1 MREEAFF
8 AAANGMWLASFLRAH
23 KAFRQAVKKPEQTQ
37 AAILEKLLRQNA
49 GCAYGKRWEFSKLRG
64 ARDFQNAVPIVSYE
78 DLAPWLCRMTD
89 GEPDMLTSE
98 RVLMFEKTSG
108 SSDSAKYIPYTASLR
123 DEFRNAIGAWMCDLY
138 WHHPRLITGNA
149 YWSLTPLARRKEYT
163 RGGLPV
169 GFESDAEYF
178 GSGQRKLLNTLMAV
192 PNETARIFGLTEC
205 LYVTLRFLLQSPSL
219 AFVSVWSPT
228 FLTILLDQLRL
239 HGDRLCCDLRDGELR
254 PPNPISSSE
263 LELLKK
269 YLRAAPATAQ
279 LLRQILGRTGPI
291 AAHELWPNLRMI
303 SCWADASSR
312 LAVPAIQESFPES
325 LIQGKGLLAT
335 EGVVS
340 IPICSAQGSVAAV
353 TSHFLEFLE
362 NGSTTPKLLHEL
374 EGGSE
379 YSVLLTTGGG
389 LWRYRLGDRVRV
401 TGFLEQTPVLE
412 FLGREGNV
420 SDVCGEKLSAAF
432 VDSVLLELES
442 ERACTPGFAM
452 LAPSFEV
459 SPRYVLFFHGRIETG
474 RFAELLDAK
483 LRRNPHYDYC
493 RKLGQLSPPAIF
505 QITEGAGEAYMR
517 RCSALGQRAGNVK
530 ETPLHRLSGWENHFQ
545 GFLLENGGQPS

>member
-1 MREEAFF
+1 MREALPF
-8 AAANGMWLASFLRAH
+8 AAANGMWLASFLSAH
-23 KAFRQAVKKPEQTQ
+23 IAFRRAVKNPEQAQ
-37 AAILEKLLRQNA
+37 ATIIERLLRENR
-49 GCAYGKRWEFSKLRG
+49 GCAYGTRWQFSRLRG
-64 ARDFQNAVPIVSYE
+64 ARDFQEAVPIVSYE
-78 DLAPWLCRMTD
+78 ELAPWIRRMMD
-89 GEPDMLTSE
+89 GEPDVLTSE

-123 DEFRNAIGAWMCDLY
+123 QEFRTAIGAWKCDLY
-138 WHHPRLITGNA
+138 GHYPKLITGNA
-149 YWSLTPLARRKEYT
+149 YWSLTPLARKKEYT
-163 RGGLPV
+163 KGGLAV

-178 GSGQRKLLNTLMAV
+178 SGWQRKLLNKLMAV
-192 PNETARIFGLTEC
+192 PDETARVSDLTNC
-205 LYVTLRFLLQSPSL
+205 LYATLRFLLQSPSL
-219 AFVSVWSPT
+219 AFLSVWSPT

-239 HGDRLCCDLRDGELR
+239 HGDRLCCDLREGQLR
-254 PPNPISSSE
+254 PPNSISQPE
-263 LELLKK
+263 LEPLRK
-269 YLRAAPATAQ
+269 YLRADPARARR
-279 LLRQILGRTGPI
+279 LVGILAREGRLPTY
-291 AAHELWPNLRMI
+291 ELWPNLQMI
-303 SCWADASSR
+303 SCWADGSSR
-312 LAVPAIQESFPES
+312 LAVPAIQESFPATP
-325 LIQGKGLLAT
+325 IQRKGLLAT

-340 IPICSAQGSVAAV
+340 VPICSAQGSVAAV
-353 TSHFLEFLE
+353 TSHFYEFLDQS
-362 NGSTTPKLLHEL
+362 STTPRFLHEL
-374 EGGSE
+374 ELGRE

-401 TGFLEQTPVLE
+401 TGFLERTPVLE

-452 LAPSFEV
+452 LAPSFED
-459 SPRYVLFFHGRIETG
+459 SPRYVLFFHGRIETS

-493 RKLGQLSPPAIF
+493 RKLGQLSPAAIF

-530 ETPLHRLSGWENHFQ
+530 VTPLHRLSGWENHFK
-545 GFLLENGGQPS
+545 GFLVENGGRIS

>member
-1 MREEAFF
+1 MLEELSF
-8 AAANGMWLASFLRAH
+8 AAANGMWLASFLPAH
-23 KAFRQAVKKPEQTQ
+23 FAFRRAVKNPKNAQ
-37 AAILEKLLRQNA
+37 AAILERLLRQNA
-49 GCAYGKRWEFSKLRG
+49 GCAYGKRWQFSRLRG
-64 ARDFQNAVPIVSYE
+64 PRDFQNAVPIVTYD
-78 DLAPWLCRMTD
+78 DLAPWMQRMTD
-89 GEPDMLTSE
+89 GEPDVLTAE

-108 SSDSAKYIPYTASLR
+108 SSDAAKYIPYTASLR
-123 DEFRNAIGAWMCDLY
+123 DEFRTAIGAWMCDLY
-138 WHHPRLITGNA
+138 RHHPKLLTGNT
-149 YWSLTPLARRKEYT
+149 YWSLTPLARKKEYT
-163 RGGLPV
+163 KGGRPV
-169 GFESDAEYF
+169 GFENDAEYF
-178 GSGQRKLLNTLMAV
+178 GGWQRKLLNALMAV
-192 PNETARIFGLTEC
+192 PNETALISDLTGC

-228 FLTILLDQLRL
+228 FLNILLDQLRL
-239 HGDRLCCDLRDGELR
+239 HGGRLCCDLRDGDLR
-254 PPNPISSSE
+254 PPNLISTAE
-263 LELLKK
+263 LKPLKK
-269 YLRAAPATAQ
+269 YLRADPVRAA
-279 LLRQILGRTGPI
+279 LLRGILLRDGPI
-291 AAHELWPNLRMI
+291 ATQELWPNLRMI

-312 LAVPAIQESFPES
+312 LAVPAIQESFPGS
-325 LIQGKGLLAT
+325 PIQGKGLLAT

-353 TSHFLEFLE
+353 TSHFFEFLE
-362 NGSTTPKLLHEL
+362 KDSATPRLLHEL
-374 EGGSE
+374 ELGRE

-412 FLGREGNV
+412 FHGREGNV

-452 LAPSFEV
+452 LAPSFEA
-459 SPRYVLFFHGRIETG
+459 SPRYVLFFHGRIESG
-474 RFAELLDAK
+474 QFAELLDTK

-505 QITEGAGEAYMR
+505 QITESAGEAYMR

-530 ETPLHRLSGWENHFQ
+530 ETPLHRLSGWEDHFQ
-545 GFLLENGGQPS
+545 GFLLENGGQLS

>member
-1 MREEAFF
+1 MRDEFSF
-8 AAANGMWLASFLRAH
+8 AAANGLWLASFLPAH
-23 KAFRQAVKKPEQTQ
+23 LAFQRAVKNPQKAQS
-37 AAILEKLLRQNA
+37 AILEKLLREN
-49 GCAYGKRWEFSKLRG
+49 GECAYGKQWQFSSLRG
-64 ARDFQNAVPIVSYE
+64 ARDFQNAVPIVSYD
-78 DLAPWLCRMTD
+78 DLAPWMRRMTD
-89 GEPDMLTSE
+89 GEPDVLTSE

-123 DEFRNAIGAWMCDLY
+123 DQFRTAIGAWMCDLY
-138 WHHPRLITGNA
+138 LRHPRLFAGNA
-149 YWSLTPLARRKEYT
+149 YWSLTPLARKKEYT
-163 RGGLPV
+163 KGGLPV
-169 GFESDAEYF
+169 GFENDAEYF
-178 GSGQRKLLNTLMAV
+178 SGWQRKLLNTLMAV
-192 PNETARIFGLTEC
+192 PNETARISELTGC
-205 LYVTLRFLLQSPSL
+205 LYVTVRFLLQSPSL
-219 AFVSVWSPT
+219 AFVSVWSPA
-228 FLTILLDQLRL
+228 FLSILLDQLRL
-239 HGDRLCCDLRDGELR
+239 HGGRLCCDLRDGDVR
-254 PPNPISSSE
+254 PPNLISIAE
-263 LELLKK
+263 LKPLKK
-269 YLRAAPATAQ
+269 YLRADPARAA
-279 LLRQILGRTGPI
+279 LLRGILLREGPI
-291 AAHELWPNLRMI
+291 STQELWPNLHMI

-312 LAVPAIQESFPES
+312 LAVPAIQESFPDS
-325 LIQGKGLLAT
+325 SIQGKGLLAT

-362 NGSTTPKLLHEL
+362 NGSASPRLLHEL
-374 EGGSE
+374 EVGRE

-401 TGFLEQTPVLE
+401 TGFFEQTPVIE

-432 VDSVLLELES
+432 VDRVLLELES

-452 LAPSFEV
+452 LAPSFEE
-459 SPRYVLFFHGRIETG
+459 SARYVLFFHGRIETG

-517 RCSALGQRAGNVK
+517 RCSALGQRAGSVK
-530 ETPLHRLSGWENHFQ
+530 ETSLHRLSGWEHHFQ
-545 GFLLENGGQPS
+545 GFLVENGGPLS

>member
-1 MREEAFF
+1 MREALSF
-8 AAANGMWLASFLRAH
+8 ATANGMWLASFLPAHLAFQRAI
-23 KAFRQAVKKPEQTQ
+23 RNPERTQ
-37 AAILEKLLRQNA
+37 AAMLEKLLRQDA
-49 GCAYGKRWEFSKLRG
+49 GCAYGKRWQFSRLRG
-64 ARDFQNAVPIVSYE
+64 PRDFQNAVPLVSYE
-78 DLAPWLCRMTD
+78 DLAPWLRRMTD
-89 GEPDMLTSE
+89 GEPDVLTSKP
-98 RVLMFEKTSG
+98 VLMFEKTSG
-108 SSDSAKYIPYTASLR
+108 SSDFAKYIPYTASLR
-123 DEFRNAIGAWMCDLY
+123 NEFRNAIGAWMCDLY
-138 WHHPRLITGNA
+138 WHHPKLITGNA
-149 YWSLTPLARRKEYT
+149 YWSLTPLARGKEYT

-178 GSGQRKLLNTLMAV
+178 GNGQRKLLNTLMAV
-192 PNETARIFGLTEC
+192 PNETARISELTEC

-228 FLTILLDQLRL
+228 FLTILLDLLRL
-239 HGDRLCCDLRDGELR
+239 DGDRLCCDLRDGDLR

-263 LELLKK
+263 LEPLKK
-269 YLRAAPATAQ
+269 RLRADPARAE
-279 LLRQILGRTGPI
+279 LLRKILRRTGPN

-312 LAVPAIQESFPES
+312 LAVPAIRESFPEKP
-325 LIQGKGLLAT
+325 IQGKGLLAT

-362 NGSTTPKLLHEL
+362 NGSTTPRLLHEL
-374 EGGSE
+374 EVGSE
-379 YSVLLTTGGG
+379 YSVLLTTSGG

-401 TGFLEQTPVLE
+401 TGFLKQTPVLE
-412 FLGREGNV
+412 FVGREGNV
-420 SDVCGEKLSAAF
+420 SDVCGEKLSAVF

-452 LAPSFEV
+452 LAPSFGV
-459 SPRYVLFFHGRIETG
+459 TPRYVLFFHGRIETG

-493 RKLGQLSPPAIF
+493 RKLGQLSPAAIF

-517 RCSALGQRAGNVK
+517 RCSALGQRAGSVK

-545 GFLLENGGQPS
+545 GFLMENGGQLS

>member
-1 MREEAFF
+1 
-8 AAANGMWLASFLRAH
+8 
-23 KAFRQAVKKPEQTQ
+23 
-37 AAILEKLLRQNA
+37 
-49 GCAYGKRWEFSKLRG
+49 
-64 ARDFQNAVPIVSYE
+64 
-78 DLAPWLCRMTD
+78 
-89 GEPDMLTSE
+89 
-98 RVLMFEKTSG
+98 
-108 SSDSAKYIPYTASLR
+108 
-123 DEFRNAIGAWMCDLY
+123 MCDLY
-138 WHHPRLITGNA
+138 WHHPKLITGNA
-149 YWSLTPLARRKEYT
+149 YWSLTPLARGKEYT

-178 GSGQRKLLNTLMAV
+178 GNGQRKLLNTLMAV
-192 PNETARIFGLTEC
+192 PNETARISELTEC

-239 HGDRLCCDLRDGELR
+239 HGDRLCCDLRDGDLR

-263 LELLKK
+263 LEPLKK
-269 YLRAAPATAQ
+269 RLRADPARAE
-279 LLRQILGRTGPI
+279 LLRKILRRTGPN

-312 LAVPAIQESFPES
+312 LAVPAIQESFPEKP
-325 LIQGKGLLAT
+325 IQGKGLLAT

-362 NGSTTPKLLHEL
+362 NGSTTPRLLHEL
-374 EGGSE
+374 EVGSE
-379 YSVLLTTGGG
+379 YSVLLTTSGG

-401 TGFLEQTPVLE
+401 TGFLKQTPVLE
-412 FLGREGNV
+412 FVGREGNV
-420 SDVCGEKLSAAF
+420 SDVCGEKLSAVF

-452 LAPSFEV
+452 LAPSFGV
-459 SPRYVLFFHGRIETG
+459 PPRYVLFFHGRIETG

-493 RKLGQLSPPAIF
+493 RKLGQLSPAAIF

-517 RCSALGQRAGNVK
+517 RCSALGQRAGSVK

-545 GFLLENGGQPS
+545 GFLMENGGQLS

>member
-1 MREEAFF
+1 MREELSFS
-8 AAANGMWLASFLRAH
+8 AANGMWLASFLPAH
-23 KAFRQAVKKPEQTQ
+23 LAFRRAVKNPEQAQ

-49 GCAYGKRWEFSKLRG
+49 DCAYGKRWQFSRLRG
-64 ARDFQNAVPIVSYE
+64 ARDFQNALPIVSYE
-78 DLAPWLCRMTD
+78 DLAPWMKRMTD
-89 GEPDMLTSE
+89 GEQGVLTSE

-123 DEFRNAIGAWMCDLY
+123 EEFRTAIGAWMCDLY
-138 WHHPRLITGNA
+138 RHHPKLLTGNS
-149 YWSLTPLARRKEYT
+149 YWSLTPLARKKECT
-163 RGGLPV
+163 KGGCPV

-178 GSGQRKLLNTLMAV
+178 NGWQRKLLNALMAV
-192 PNETARIFGLTEC
+192 PNETALISDLPGC

-228 FLTILLDQLRL
+228 FLKILLDQLRL
-239 HGDRLCCDLRDGELR
+239 HAGRLCCDLRDGELR
-254 PPNPISSSE
+254 PPNLISLAE
-263 LELLKK
+263 LKPLKK
-269 YLRAAPATAQ
+269 YLRADSVRAE
-279 LLRQILGRTGPI
+279 LLRGILLRDGPI
-291 AAHELWPNLRMI
+291 ATQELWPNLRMI
-303 SCWADASSR
+303 SCWAGASSR
-312 LAVPAIQESFPES
+312 LAVPAIQESFPGS
-325 LIQGKGLLAT
+325 PIQGKGLLAT

-353 TSHFLEFLE
+353 TSHFFEFLE
-362 NGSTTPKLLHEL
+362 KDSATPRLLHEL
-374 EGGSE
+374 ELGRE

-389 LWRYRLGDRVRV
+389 LWRYRLGDRVLV
-401 TGFLEQTPVLE
+401 TGFLEQTPALE

-420 SDVCGEKLSAAF
+420 SDVCGEKLSADF

-452 LAPSFEV
+452 LAPSFETT
-459 SPRYVLFFHGRIETG
+459 PRYVLFFHGRIESG
-474 RFAELLDAK
+474 QFAQLLDAK

-517 RCSALGQRAGNVK
+517 RCSSLGQRAGNVK
-530 ETPLHRLSGWENHFQ
+530 ETPLHRLSGWEDHFQ
-545 GFLLENGGQPS
+545 GFLLENGGQIS

>member
-1 MREEAFF
+1 MREELTF
-8 AAANGMWLASFLRAH
+8 AAANGMWLASFLAAH
-23 KAFRQAVKKPEQTQ
+23 IKFRRAVKNPQKAQS
-37 AAILEKLLRQNA
+37 AILEKLLRQNS
-49 GCAYGKRWEFSKLRG
+49 GCAYGKRYQFSRLRG
-64 ARDFQNAVPIVSYE
+64 PRDFQNAVPIVTYE
-78 DLAPWLCRMTD
+78 DLWPWMRRMTD
-89 GEPDMLTSE
+89 GEPDVLTSE

-123 DEFRNAIGAWMCDLY
+123 EGFRSAIGAWMCDLY
-138 WHHPRLITGNA
+138 RHHPKLIAGNA
-149 YWSLTPLARRKEYT
+149 YWSLTPLARKKEFT
-163 RGGLPV
+163 KGGFPI
-169 GFESDAEYF
+169 GFENDAEYF
-178 GSGQRKLLNTLMAV
+178 AGWQRKLLNTLMAV
-192 PNETARIFGLTEC
+192 PNETARISELTGC
-205 LYVTLRFLLQSPSL
+205 LYVTLRFLLQSPLL
-219 AFVSVWSPT
+219 AFISVWSPT
-228 FLTILLDQLRL
+228 FLSILLDQLRL
-239 HGDRLCCDLRDGELR
+239 HGGRLCCDLRDGDLR
-254 PPNPISSSE
+254 PPSLISIAE
-263 LELLKK
+263 LKPLKK
-269 YLRAAPATAQ
+269 YLRADPARAA
-279 LLRQILGRTGPI
+279 LLREILLRDGPI
-291 AAHELWPNLRMI
+291 ATQELWPNLRMI

-325 LIQGKGLLAT
+325 PIQGKGLLAT

-362 NGSTTPKLLHEL
+362 NGSATPRLLHEL
-374 EGGSE
+374 EAGCE

-401 TGFLEQTPVLE
+401 TGFLEQTPILE

-452 LAPSFEV
+452 LAPSFEE
-459 SPRYVLFFHGRIETG
+459 SPRYVLFFHGHIETG

-505 QITEGAGEAYMR
+505 QITEGAGEAYLR
-517 RCSALGQRAGNVK
+517 RCNALGQRAGSVK

-545 GFLLENGGQPS
+545 GFLLENGGQLS

>member
-1 MREEAFF
+1 MREELSF
-8 AAANGMWLASFLRAH
+8 AAANGMWLASFLPAH
-23 KAFRQAVKKPEQTQ
+23 LAFRRAVGNPQQTQ
-37 AAILEKLLRQNA
+37 AAMLLKLLRQNA
-49 GCAYGKRWEFSKLRG
+49 GCAYGKRWQFSRLREPREFQ
-64 ARDFQNAVPIVSYE
+64 DAVPIVSYE
-78 DLAPWLCRMTD
+78 DLAPWLRRMTD
-89 GEPDMLTSE
+89 GEPDVLTSE

-123 DEFRNAIGAWMCDLY
+123 REFRTAIGAWMCDLY
-138 WHHPRLITGNA
+138 LHYPKLTTGNA
-149 YWSLTPLARRKEYT
+149 YWSLTPLARGKEHT

-178 GSGQRKLLNTLMAV
+178 GGWQRKLLNTLMAV
-192 PNETARIFGLTEC
+192 PNETARISELTNC

-239 HGDRLCCDLRDGELR
+239 HGDRLFCDLRDGELC
-254 PPNPISSSE
+254 PPNAISSSE
-263 LELLKK
+263 LEPLKK
-269 YLRAAPATAQ
+269 YLRAAPARAE
-279 LLRQILGRTGPI
+279 LLGKILRRNGPI
-291 AAHELWPNLRMI
+291 ATHELWPNLRMI

-325 LIQGKGLLAT
+325 RLHGKGLLST

-340 IPICSAQGSVAAV
+340 IPICSAQGSVAAL

-362 NGSTTPKLLHEL
+362 NGSTTPRLLHEL
-374 EGGSE
+374 EVGSE

-389 LWRYRLGDRVRV
+389 LWRYRLGDRIRV
-401 TGFLEQTPVLE
+401 TDFLEQTPVLE

-432 VDSVLLELES
+432 VDGVLQELELEH
-442 ERACTPGFAM
+442 ACTPDFAM
-452 LAPSFEV
+452 LAPSFDD
-459 SPRYVLFFHGRIETG
+459 SPRYVLFFHGRIET
-474 RFAELLDAK
+474 RQFAELLDAK

-493 RKLGQLSPPAIF
+493 RKLGQLSPAAIF
-505 QITEGAGEAYMR
+505 QITEGAGEAYTR
-517 RCSALGQRAGNVK
+517 RCSALGQRAGSVK

-545 GFLLENGGQPS
+545 GFLVENGGRLS

>member
-1 MREEAFF
+1 MREELSL
-8 AAANGMWLASFLRAH
+8 AAANGMWLASFLPAH
-23 KAFRQAVKKPEQTQ
+23 LAFRRAVKNPEQTQ

-49 GCAYGKRWEFSKLRG
+49 DCAYGKRWQFSRLRG
-64 ARDFQNAVPIVSYE
+64 ARDFQNALPIASYE
-78 DLAPWLCRMTD
+78 DLAPWVNRMID
-89 GEPDMLTSE
+89 GEQGVLTSE

-108 SSDSAKYIPYTASLR
+108 SSDSAKYIPYTNALR
-123 DEFRNAIGAWMCDLY
+123 EEFSTAIGAWMCDLY
-138 WHHPRLITGNA
+138 RHHPKLLTGNA
-149 YWSLTPLARRKEYT
+149 YWSLTPLARKMEYT

-178 GSGQRKLLNTLMAV
+178 GGWQQKMLNKLMAV
-192 PNETARIFGLTEC
+192 PNETARISELCDC

-228 FLTILLDQLRL
+228 FLIILLGQLRL
-239 HGDRLCCDLRDGELR
+239 HGDRLYTDLRDGELR
-254 PPNPISSSE
+254 PPTPVPQAE
-263 LELLKK
+263 LQPLKK
-269 YLRAAPATAQ
+269 YLRADPARAER
-279 LLRQILGRTGPI
+279 LREILRLAGPLGI
-291 AAHELWPNLRMI
+291 HELWPNLQMI
-303 SCWADASSR
+303 SCWADSSSR

-325 LIQGKGLLAT
+325 PIQGKGLLAT

-353 TSHFLEFLE
+353 TSHLFEFLE
-362 NGSTTPKLLHEL
+362 SESATPRLLHEL
-374 EGGSE
+374 ELGEE

-401 TGFLEQTPVLE
+401 IGFLEQTPVLE

-432 VDSVLLELES
+432 VDSILLELES
-442 ERACTPGFAM
+442 ERVCSPSFAM
-452 LAPSFEV
+452 LAPSFETT
-459 SPRYVLFFHGRIETG
+459 PRYVLFFHGRIET
-474 RFAELLDAK
+474 RQFAEFLDAK

-493 RKLGQLSPPAIF
+493 RKLGQLSPAAIF
-505 QITEGAGEAYMR
+505 QIAGGASETYLR

-530 ETPLHRLSGWENHFQ
+530 ETPLHRLSGWENYFQ
-545 GFLLENGGQPS
+545 GALVENGAQPS

>member
-1 MREEAFF
+1 MREELSF
-8 AAANGMWLASFLRAH
+8 AAANGMWLASFLPAH
-23 KAFRQAVKKPEQTQ
+23 LKFRRAVKNPEKAQ
-37 AAILEKLLRQNA
+37 AGLLENLLRQNA
-49 GCAYGKRWEFSKLRG
+49 GCAYGKRWQFSQLR
-64 ARDFQNAVPIVSYE
+64 APRDFQNGVPIVCYE
-78 DLAPWLCRMTD
+78 DLVPWMQRMID
-89 GEPDMLTSE
+89 GETDVLTSE

-108 SSDSAKYIPYTASLR
+108 SCNSAKYIPYTASLR
-123 DEFRNAIGAWMCDLY
+123 EEFRTAIGAWMCDLY
-138 WHHPRLITGNA
+138 RHHPKLITGNS
-149 YWSLTPLARRKEYT
+149 YWSLTPLARTKEYT
-163 RGGLPV
+163 EGGLPV
-169 GFESDAEYF
+169 GFENDAEYF
-178 GSGQRKLLNTLMAV
+178 GSWQRKLLNTLMAV
-192 PNETARIFGLTEC
+192 PNETARISDLTAC
-205 LYVTLRFLLQSPSL
+205 LYATLRFLLQSPSL

-228 FLTILLDQLRL
+228 FLNILLDQLRL
-239 HGDRLCCDLRDGELR
+239 HGDRLCCDLRDGDLR
-254 PPNPISSSE
+254 PPNPISPSE
-263 LELLKK
+263 LEPLKK
-269 YLRAAPATAQ
+269 YLRADPVRAA
-279 LLRQILGRTGPI
+279 LLRGILLRDGPI
-291 AAHELWPNLRMI
+291 ATQELWPNLRLI
-303 SCWADASSR
+303 SCWADAASR
-312 LAVPAIQESFPES
+312 LAIPAVQESFPAS
-325 LIQGKGLLAT
+325 SIQGKGLLAT

-362 NGSTTPKLLHEL
+362 NDSTTPRLLHEL
-374 EGGSE
+374 EVGSE

-389 LWRYRLGDRVRV
+389 LWRYRLGDRVRA
-401 TGFLEQTPVLE
+401 TGFFEQTPVLE
-412 FLGREGNV
+412 FIGREGNV

-452 LAPSFEV
+452 LAPSFEET
-459 SPRYVLFFHGRIETG
+459 PRYVLFFHGRIETG

-493 RKLGQLSPPAIF
+493 RKLGQLSPAAIF

>member
-1 MREEAFF
+1 MLEELSF
-8 AAANGMWLASFLRAH
+8 AAANGMWLASFFPAH
-23 KAFRQAVKKPEQTQ
+23 FAFRRAVKNPKNAQ
-37 AAILEKLLRQNA
+37 AAILERLLRQNA
-49 GCAYGKRWEFSKLRG
+49 GCAYGKRWQFSRLRG
-64 ARDFQNAVPIVSYE
+64 PRDFQNAVPIVTYD
-78 DLAPWLCRMTD
+78 DLAPWMQRMTD
-89 GEPDMLTSE
+89 GEPDVLTAE

-108 SSDSAKYIPYTASLR
+108 SSDAAKYIPYTASLR
-123 DEFRNAIGAWMCDLY
+123 DEFRTAIGAWMCDLY
-138 WHHPRLITGNA
+138 RHHPKLLTGNT
-149 YWSLTPLARRKEYT
+149 YWSLTPLARKKEYT
-163 RGGLPV
+163 KGGRPV
-169 GFESDAEYF
+169 GFENDAEYF
-178 GSGQRKLLNTLMAV
+178 SGWQRKLLNALMAV
-192 PNETARIFGLTEC
+192 PNETALISDLTGC

-228 FLTILLDQLRL
+228 FLNILLDQLRL
-239 HGDRLCCDLRDGELR
+239 HGGRLCCDLRDGDLR
-254 PPNPISSSE
+254 PPNLISTAE
-263 LELLKK
+263 LKPLKK
-269 YLRAAPATAQ
+269 YLRADPVRAA
-279 LLRQILGRTGPI
+279 LLRGILLRDGPI
-291 AAHELWPNLRMI
+291 ATQELWPNLRMI

-312 LAVPAIQESFPES
+312 LAVPAIQESFPGS
-325 LIQGKGLLAT
+325 PIQGKGLLAT

-353 TSHFLEFLE
+353 TSHFFEFLE
-362 NGSTTPKLLHEL
+362 KDSATPRLLHEL
-374 EGGSE
+374 ELGRE

-401 TGFLEQTPVLE
+401 TGFLEQTPALE

-452 LAPSFEV
+452 LAPSFEA
-459 SPRYVLFFHGRIETG
+459 SPRYVLFFHGRIESG
-474 RFAELLDAK
+474 QFAELLDAK

-517 RCSALGQRAGNVK
+517 RCSSLGQRAGNVK
-530 ETPLHRLSGWENHFQ
+530 ETPLHRLSGWEDHFQ
-545 GFLLENGGQPS
+545 GFLLENGGQIS

>member
-1 MREEAFF
+1 MREALSF
-8 AAANGMWLASFLRAH
+8 AGANGMWLASLLPAYL
-23 KAFRQAVKKPEQTQ
+23 AFQRGVRNPEQTQ
-37 AAILEKLLRQNA
+37 AAMLEKLFRQNA
-49 GCAYGKRWEFSKLRG
+49 GSAYGKRWQFSRLRG
-64 ARDFQNAVPIVSYE
+64 PRDFQNAVPIVSYE
-78 DLAPWLCRMTD
+78 DLAPWLRRMTD
-89 GEPDMLTSE
+89 GEPDVLTSE

-108 SSDSAKYIPYTASLR
+108 SSDSAKYIPYTVSLR
-123 DEFRNAIGAWMCDLY
+123 DEFRTAIGAWMCDLY
-138 WHHPRLITGNA
+138 RHHPKLITGNS
-149 YWSLTPLARRKEYT
+149 YWSLTPLARKKEYT

-178 GSGQRKLLNTLMAV
+178 GGWQRKLLNMLMAV
-192 PNETARIFGLTEC
+192 PNETARISELTDC
-205 LYVTLRFLLQSPSL
+205 LYVTLRFLLQSSSL

-239 HGDRLCCDLRDGELR
+239 HGDRLRCDLRDGDLC
-254 PPNPISSSE
+254 PPNPISLAE
-263 LELLKK
+263 LQPLKK
-269 YLRAAPATAQ
+269 YLRAAPARAE
-279 LLRQILGRTGPI
+279 LLRKILRSNGPI
-291 AAHELWPNLRMI
+291 SVHELWPNLRMI

-312 LAVPAIQESFPES
+312 LAIPAVQESFPGS
-325 LIQGKGLLAT
+325 PIQGKGLLAT

-340 IPICSAQGSVAAV
+340 IPICSARGSIAAV

-362 NGSTTPKLLHEL
+362 NGSTTPRLLHEL
-374 EGGSE
+374 EVGNE

-401 TGFLEQTPVLE
+401 TGFFEQTPLLE

-452 LAPSFEV
+452 LAPSFEET
-459 SPRYVLFFHGRIETG
+459 PRYVLFFHGRIETA
-474 RFAELLDAK
+474 RFAELLDSK

-493 RKLGQLSPPAIF
+493 RKLGQLSPAAIF

-517 RCSALGQRAGNVK
+517 RCSALGQRAGSVK

-545 GFLLENGGQPS
+545 GSLVENGGRLS

>member
-1 MREEAFF
+1 MREAASFT
-8 AAANGMWLASFLRAH
+8 AANGMWLASFLPAH
-23 KAFRQAVKKPEQTQ
+23 FAFRRAVKNPKKTQ

-49 GCAYGKRWEFSKLRG
+49 GCAYGKRWEFSNLRG

-78 DLAPWLCRMTD
+78 DLAPWLRRMTD
-89 GEPDMLTSE
+89 GEPDVLTSE

-138 WHHPRLITGNA
+138 WHHPKLITGNA

-192 PNETARIFGLTEC
+192 PNETARIFELTEC

-239 HGDRLCCDLRDGELR
+239 HGDRLCCDLRDSDLR

-269 YLRAAPATAQ
+269 YLRAAPARAV
-279 LLRQILGRTGPI
+279 LLRKILRRTGPI

-312 LAVPAIQESFPES
+312 LAVPAIQESFSES

-362 NGSTTPKLLHEL
+362 NGSTTPRLLHEL
-374 EGGSE
+374 EVGSE

-452 LAPSFEV
+452 LAPSFEET
-459 SPRYVLFFHGRIETG
+459 PRYVLFFHGRIETG

-493 RKLGQLSPPAIF
+493 RKLGQLSPAAIF

-517 RCSALGQRAGNVK
+517 RCSALGQRAGSVK

-545 GFLLENGGQPS
+545 GFLVENGGRLS

>member
-1 MREEAFF
+1 MREELSF
-8 AAANGMWLASFLRAH
+8 AAANGMWLASFLSAH
-23 KAFRQAVKKPEQTQ
+23 LAFRRAVKNPEQTQ
-37 AAILEKLLRQNA
+37 AAILEKLLRQNDD
-49 GCAYGKRWEFSKLRG
+49 CAYGRRWQFSRLRG
-64 ARDFQNAVPIVSYE
+64 ARDFQNALPIVSYE
-78 DLAPWLCRMTD
+78 DLAPWINSMID
-89 GEPDMLTSE
+89 GEQGVLTSE

-108 SSDSAKYIPYTASLR
+108 SSDSAKYIPYTNALR
-123 DEFRNAIGAWMCDLY
+123 EEFRTAIGAWMCDLY
-138 WHHPRLITGNA
+138 LHHPKLLTGNA
-149 YWSLTPLARRKEYT
+149 YWSLTPLARKLEYT

-169 GFESDAEYF
+169 GFESDTEYF
-178 GSGQRKLLNTLMAV
+178 GGWQQKMLNKLMAV
-192 PNETARIFGLTEC
+192 ANETARVSELSDC

-239 HGDRLCCDLRDGELR
+239 RGDRLCTDLRDGELR
-254 PPNPISSSE
+254 PPTPIPQAE
-263 LELLKK
+263 LQPLKK
-269 YLRAAPATAQ
+269 YLRADPARAER
-279 LLRQILGRTGPI
+279 LREILRLVGPI
-291 AAHELWPNLRMI
+291 ATHELWPNLQMI
-303 SCWADASSR
+303 SCWADSSSR

-353 TSHFLEFLE
+353 TSHFFEFLE
-362 NGSTTPKLLHEL
+362 SESATPRLLHEL
-374 EGGSE
+374 ELGEE

-420 SDVCGEKLSAAF
+420 SDLCGEKLSAAF
-432 VDSVLLELES
+432 VDSILLELES
-442 ERACTPGFAM
+442 ERACSPSFAM
-452 LAPSFEV
+452 LAPSFEAA
-459 SPRYVLFFHGRIETG
+459 PRYVLFFRGRIETPQL
-474 RFAELLDAK
+474 AELLDAK

-493 RKLGQLSPPAIF
+493 RKLGQLSPAAIF
-505 QITEGAGEAYMR
+505 HITGGAGEAYLR

-530 ETPLHRLSGWENHFQ
+530 ETPLHRLSGWENYFQ
-545 GFLLENGGQPS
+545 GALVEYGARPS

>member
-1 MREEAFF
+1 MLEELSF
-8 AAANGMWLASFLRAH
+8 AAANGMWLASFLPAH
-23 KAFRQAVKKPEQTQ
+23 LAFRRAVKNPKKAQ
-37 AAILEKLLRQNA
+37 AAILERLLRQNA
-49 GCAYGKRWEFSKLRG
+49 GCAYGKRWQFSRLRG
-64 ARDFQNAVPIVSYE
+64 RRDFQNAVPIATYD
-78 DLAPWLCRMTD
+78 DLAPWMRRMTD
-89 GEPDMLTSE
+89 GEPDVLTSE

-108 SSDSAKYIPYTASLR
+108 SSDSAKYIPYTASLNE
-123 DEFRNAIGAWMCDLY
+123 EFRTAIGAWMCDLY
-138 WHHPRLITGNA
+138 RHHPKLLTGNS
-149 YWSLTPLARRKEYT
+149 YWSLTPLARKKEYT
-163 RGGLPV
+163 KGGRPV
-169 GFESDAEYF
+169 GFENDAEYF
-178 GSGQRKLLNTLMAV
+178 SGWQRKLLNALMAV
-192 PNETARIFGLTEC
+192 PNQTALISDLTGC

-228 FLTILLDQLRL
+228 FLNILLDQLRL
-239 HGDRLCCDLRDGELR
+239 HGGRLCCDLRDGELR
-254 PPNPISSSE
+254 PPSLISIAE
-263 LELLKK
+263 LKPLKK
-269 YLRAAPATAQ
+269 YLRADPVRAA
-279 LLRQILGRTGPI
+279 LLRGILLRDGPI
-291 AAHELWPNLRMI
+291 ATQELWPNLRVI

-312 LAVPAIQESFPES
+312 LAVPAIQESFPGS
-325 LIQGKGLLAT
+325 PIQGKGLLAT

-353 TSHFLEFLE
+353 TSHFFEFLE
-362 NGSTTPKLLHEL
+362 KDSATPRLLHEL
-374 EGGSE
+374 ELGRE

-389 LWRYRLGDRVRV
+389 LWRYRLGDRIRV
-401 TGFLEQTPVLE
+401 TGFLEQTPILE
-412 FLGREGNV
+412 FLGREGIV

-452 LAPSFEV
+452 LAPSFEQ

-505 QITEGAGEAYMR
+505 QITEGAGEAYTR

-530 ETPLHRLSGWENHFQ
+530 ETPLHRLSGWEDHFQ
-545 GFLLENGGQPS
+545 GFLLENGGQLS

>member
-1 MREEAFF
+1 MREAASF

-23 KAFRQAVKKPEQTQ
+23 KAFRRAVKNPEQTQ

-49 GCAYGKRWEFSKLRG
+49 GCAYGKRWEFSHLRG
-64 ARDFQNAVPIVSYE
+64 ARDFQNAVPVVSYE
-78 DLAPWLCRMTD
+78 DLALWLRRMTD
-89 GEPDMLTSE
+89 GEPDVLTSE

-138 WHHPRLITGNA
+138 WHHPKLITGNA

-178 GSGQRKLLNTLMAV
+178 DSGQRKLLNTLMAV
-192 PNETARIFGLTEC
+192 PNETARIFELTAC

-219 AFVSVWSPT
+219 AFVSVWSPA
-228 FLTILLDQLRL
+228 FLTILLDQLRV
-239 HGDRLCCDLRDGELR
+239 HGDRLCCDLRDGDLR

-269 YLRAAPATAQ
+269 YLRAAPTRAE
-279 LLRQILGRTGPI
+279 LLRKILQRTGPI

-312 LAVPAIQESFPES
+312 FAVPAIQESLPES
-325 LIQGKGLLAT
+325 PIQGKGLLAT

-362 NGSTTPKLLHEL
+362 NGSTTPRLLHEL
-374 EGGSE
+374 EVGSE
-379 YSVLLTTGGG
+379 YSVLLTTSGG

-401 TGFLEQTPVLE
+401 TGFLKQTPVLE

-442 ERACTPGFAM
+442 ERACTRGFAM
-452 LAPSFEV
+452 LAPSFEGT
-459 SPRYVLFFHGRIETG
+459 PRYVLFFHGRIETS

-517 RCSALGQRAGNVK
+517 RCSTLGQRAGGVK

-545 GFLLENGGQPS
+545 GFLVENGGRLS

>member
-1 MREEAFF
+1 MREALSF
-8 AAANGMWLASFLRAH
+8 ATANGMWLASFLPAHLAFQRAI
-23 KAFRQAVKKPEQTQ
+23 RNPERTQ
-37 AAILEKLLRQNA
+37 AAMLEKLLRQDA
-49 GCAYGKRWEFSKLRG
+49 GCAYGKRWQFSRLRG
-64 ARDFQNAVPIVSYE
+64 PRDFQNAVPLVSYE
-78 DLAPWLCRMTD
+78 DLAPWLRRMTD
-89 GEPDMLTSE
+89 GEPDVLTSKP
-98 RVLMFEKTSG
+98 VLMFEKTSG
-108 SSDSAKYIPYTASLR
+108 SSDFAKYIPYTASLR
-123 DEFRNAIGAWMCDLY
+123 NEFRNAIGAWMCDLY
-138 WHHPRLITGNA
+138 WHHPKLITGNA
-149 YWSLTPLARRKEYT
+149 YWSLTPLARGKEYT

-178 GSGQRKLLNTLMAV
+178 GNGQRKLLNTLMAV
-192 PNETARIFGLTEC
+192 PNETARISELTEC

-239 HGDRLCCDLRDGELR
+239 HGDRLCCDLRDGDLR
-254 PPNPISSSE
+254 PPNPISWSE
-263 LELLKK
+263 LEPLKK
-269 YLRAAPATAQ
+269 RLRADPARAE
-279 LLRQILGRTGPI
+279 LLRKILRRTGPN

-312 LAVPAIQESFPES
+312 LAVPAIRESFPEKP
-325 LIQGKGLLAT
+325 IQGKGLLAT

-362 NGSTTPKLLHEL
+362 NGSTTPRLLHEL
-374 EGGSE
+374 EVGSE
-379 YSVLLTTGGG
+379 YSVLLTTSGG

-401 TGFLEQTPVLE
+401 TGFLKQTPVLE
-412 FLGREGNV
+412 FVGREGNV
-420 SDVCGEKLSAAF
+420 SDVCGEKLSAVF

-442 ERACTPGFAM
+442 ERVCTPGFAM
-452 LAPSFEV
+452 LAPSFGV
-459 SPRYVLFFHGRIETG
+459 PPRYVLFFHGRIETG

-493 RKLGQLSPPAIF
+493 RKLGQLSPAAIF

-517 RCSALGQRAGNVK
+517 RCSALGQRAGSVK

-545 GFLLENGGQPS
+545 GFLMENGGQLS

>member
-1 MREEAFF
+1 MREALSF
-8 AAANGMWLASFLRAH
+8 ATANGMWLASFLPAHSAFQRAI
-23 KAFRQAVKKPEQTQ
+23 RNPERTQ
-37 AAILEKLLRQNA
+37 AAMLEKLLRQDA
-49 GCAYGKRWEFSKLRG
+49 GCAYGKRWQFSRLRG
-64 ARDFQNAVPIVSYE
+64 PRDFQNAVPLVSYE
-78 DLAPWLCRMTD
+78 DLAPWLRRMTD
-89 GEPDMLTSE
+89 GEPDVLTSKP
-98 RVLMFEKTSG
+98 VLMFEKTSG
-108 SSDSAKYIPYTASLR
+108 SSDFAKYIPYTASLR
-123 DEFRNAIGAWMCDLY
+123 NEFRNAIGAWMCDLY
-138 WHHPRLITGNA
+138 WHHPKLITGNA
-149 YWSLTPLARRKEYT
+149 YWSLTPLARGKEYT

-178 GSGQRKLLNTLMAV
+178 GNGQRKLLNTLMAV
-192 PNETARIFGLTEC
+192 PNETARISELTEC

-239 HGDRLCCDLRDGELR
+239 HGDRLCCDLRDGDLR

-263 LELLKK
+263 LEPLKK
-269 YLRAAPATAQ
+269 RLRADPARAE
-279 LLRQILGRTGPI
+279 LLRKILRRTGPN

-312 LAVPAIQESFPES
+312 LAVPAIQESFPEKP
-325 LIQGKGLLAT
+325 IQGKGLLAT

-362 NGSTTPKLLHEL
+362 NGSTTPRLLHEL
-374 EGGSE
+374 EVGSE
-379 YSVLLTTGGG
+379 YSVLLTTSGG

-401 TGFLEQTPVLE
+401 TGFLKQTPVLE
-412 FLGREGNV
+412 FVGREGNV
-420 SDVCGEKLSAAF
+420 SDVCGEKLSAVF

-452 LAPSFEV
+452 LAPSFGV
-459 SPRYVLFFHGRIETG
+459 PPRYVLFFHGRIETG

-493 RKLGQLSPPAIF
+493 RKLGQLSPAAIF

-517 RCSALGQRAGNVK
+517 RCSALGQRAGSVK

-545 GFLLENGGQPS
+545 GFLMENGGQLS

>member
-1 MREEAFF
+1 MREELSF
-8 AAANGMWLASFLRAH
+8 ATANGMWLASFLSAH
-23 KAFRQAVKKPEQTQ
+23 LAFRSAVRNPQQTQ
-37 AAILEKLLRQNA
+37 EAVLEKLLRQNS
-49 GCAYGKRWEFSKLRG
+49 GCAYGARWQFSRLRG
-64 ARDFQNAVPIVSYE
+64 PRDFQSAVPIVSYE
-78 DLAPWLCRMTD
+78 DLAPWIRRMTD
-89 GEPDMLTSE
+89 GEPDVLTSE

-123 DEFRNAIGAWMCDLY
+123 EEFRTAIGAWMCDLY
-138 WHHPRLITGNA
+138 RHHPRLIIGNA
-149 YWSLTPLARRKEYT
+149 YWSLTPLARKKEYT

-178 GSGQRKLLNTLMAV
+178 GGWERKLLNTLMAV
-192 PNETARIFGLTEC
+192 PGETARISELTDC

-228 FLTILLDQLRL
+228 FLTILLEQLRL
-239 HGDRLCCDLRDGELR
+239 HGDRLCCDVRDGELR
-254 PPNPISSSE
+254 PPNLISPSE
-263 LELLKK
+263 LEPLKK
-269 YLRAAPATAQ
+269 YLRAAPERAE
-279 LLRQILGRTGPI
+279 LLRKILGRNGPI
-291 AAHELWPNLRMI
+291 ATDEIWPNLRMI

-312 LAVPAIQESFPES
+312 LAVPAIQECFSES
-325 LIQGKGLLAT
+325 CIQGKGLLAT

-362 NGSTTPKLLHEL
+362 SGSTIPRLLHEL
-374 EGGSE
+374 EVGSE
-379 YSVLLTTGGG
+379 YSVLITTGGG

-401 TGFLEQTPVLE
+401 TGFFEQTPVLE

-452 LAPSFEV
+452 LAPSFENN
-459 SPRYVLFFHGRIETG
+459 PRYVLFFHGRIET
-474 RFAELLDAK
+474 RQFAELLDAK

-493 RKLGQLSPPAIF
+493 RKLGQLSPAVVF
-505 QITEGAGEAYMR
+505 QITTGAGDAYVR
-517 RCSALGQRAGNVK
+517 RCSALGQRAGSVK

-545 GFLLENGGQPS
+545 GAFVENGGRLS

>member
-1 MREEAFF
+1 MREELSF
-8 AAANGMWLASFLRAH
+8 AAASGMWLASFLPAH
-23 KAFRQAVKKPEQTQ
+23 FAFRRAVKNPQKVQT
-37 AAILEKLLRQNA
+37 AILQRLLRQNA
-49 GCAYGKRWEFSKLRG
+49 ACAYGKRWQFSRLRG
-64 ARDFQNAVPIVSYE
+64 PRDFQNAVPIATHE
-78 DLAPWLCRMTD
+78 DLAAWMRRMTD
-89 GEPDMLTSE
+89 GEQDVLTSE
-98 RVLMFEKTSG
+98 HVLMFEKTSG

-123 DEFRNAIGAWMCDLY
+123 EEFHNAIAAWMCDLY
-138 WHHPRLITGNA
+138 RHHPKLFTGNA
-149 YWSLTPLARRKEYT
+149 YWSLTPLARKKEYT
-163 RGGLPV
+163 RGGIPV
-169 GFESDAEYF
+169 GFENDAEYF
-178 GSGQRKLLNTLMAV
+178 GGWQRKLLNRLMAV
-192 PNETARIFGLTEC
+192 PNETAKISELTNC

-228 FLTILLDQLRL
+228 FLSILLDQLRL
-239 HGDRLCCDLRDGELR
+239 HGGRLCCDLRDGELR
-254 PPNPISSSE
+254 PPSLISIAE
-263 LELLKK
+263 LRPLQK
-269 YLRAAPATAQ
+269 YLRADPARAA
-279 LLRQILGRTGPI
+279 LLREILLRDGPI
-291 AAHELWPNLRMI
+291 ATHELWPNLQMI
-303 SCWADASSR
+303 SCWADATSR
-312 LAVPAIQESFPES
+312 LAVPAIQESFPENP
-325 LIQGKGLLAT
+325 IQGKGLLAT

-362 NGSTTPKLLHEL
+362 NGSATPRLLHEL
-374 EGGSE
+374 EAGRE

-442 ERACTPGFAM
+442 EHACTPGFAM
-452 LAPSFEV
+452 LAPSFEGR
-459 SPRYVLFFHGRIETG
+459 PRYVLFFHGRIETG

-505 QITEGAGEAYMR
+505 QITEAAGEAYLR

-530 ETPLHRLSGWENHFQ
+530 TTPLHRLSGWENHFQ
-545 GFLLENGGQPS
+545 GFLVENGGPLS

>member
-1 MREEAFF
+1 MREALSF
-8 AAANGMWLASFLRAH
+8 ATANGMWLASFLPAHLAFQRAI
-23 KAFRQAVKKPEQTQ
+23 RNPERTQ
-37 AAILEKLLRQNA
+37 AAMLEKLLRQDA
-49 GCAYGKRWEFSKLRG
+49 GCAYGKRWQFSRLRG
-64 ARDFQNAVPIVSYE
+64 PRDFQNAVPLVSYE
-78 DLAPWLCRMTD
+78 DLAPWLRRMTD
-89 GEPDMLTSE
+89 GEPDVLTSKP
-98 RVLMFEKTSG
+98 VLMFEKTSG
-108 SSDSAKYIPYTASLR
+108 SSDFAKYIPYTASLR
-123 DEFRNAIGAWMCDLY
+123 NEFRNAIGAWMCDLY
-138 WHHPRLITGNA
+138 WHHPKLITGNA
-149 YWSLTPLARRKEYT
+149 YWSLTPLARGKEYT

-178 GSGQRKLLNTLMAV
+178 GNGQRKLLNTLMAV
-192 PNETARIFGLTEC
+192 PNETARISELTEC

-239 HGDRLCCDLRDGELR
+239 HGDRLCCDLRDGNLR
-254 PPNPISSSE
+254 PPSPISSSE

-269 YLRAAPATAQ
+269 YLRAAPARAE
-279 LLRQILGRTGPI
+279 LLRKILRRTGPN

-312 LAVPAIQESFPES
+312 LAVPAIRESFPEKP
-325 LIQGKGLLAT
+325 IQGKGLLAT

-362 NGSTTPKLLHEL
+362 NGSTTPRLLHEL
-374 EGGSE
+374 EVGSE
-379 YSVLLTTGGG
+379 YSVLLTTSGG

-401 TGFLEQTPVLE
+401 TGFLKQTPVLE
-412 FLGREGNV
+412 FVGREGNV
-420 SDVCGEKLSAAF
+420 SDVCGEKLSAVF

-452 LAPSFEV
+452 LAPSFEET
-459 SPRYVLFFHGRIETG
+459 PRYVLFFHGRIETG

-493 RKLGQLSPPAIF
+493 RKLGQLSPAAIF

-517 RCSALGQRAGNVK
+517 RCSALGQRAGSVK

-545 GFLLENGGQPS
+545 GFLMENGGQLS

>member
-1 MREEAFF
+1 MREALSF
-8 AAANGMWLASFLRAH
+8 ATANGMWLASFLPAHLAFQRAI
-23 KAFRQAVKKPEQTQ
+23 RNPERTQ
-37 AAILEKLLRQNA
+37 AAMLEKLLRQDA
-49 GCAYGKRWEFSKLRG
+49 GCAYGKRWQFSRLRG
-64 ARDFQNAVPIVSYE
+64 PRDFQNAVPLVSYE
-78 DLAPWLCRMTD
+78 DLAPWLRRMTD
-89 GEPDMLTSE
+89 GEPDVLTSKP
-98 RVLMFEKTSG
+98 VLMFEKTSG
-108 SSDSAKYIPYTASLR
+108 SSDFAKYIPYTASLR
-123 DEFRNAIGAWMCDLY
+123 NEFRNAIGAWMCDLY
-138 WHHPRLITGNA
+138 WHHPKLITGNA
-149 YWSLTPLARRKEYT
+149 YWSLTPLARGKEYT

-178 GSGQRKLLNTLMAV
+178 GNGQRKLLNTLMAV
-192 PNETARIFGLTEC
+192 PNETARISELTEC

-239 HGDRLCCDLRDGELR
+239 HGDRLCCDLRDGDLR
-254 PPNPISSSE
+254 PPNPISWSE
-263 LELLKK
+263 LEPLKK
-269 YLRAAPATAQ
+269 RLRADPARAE
-279 LLRQILGRTGPI
+279 LLRKILRRTGPN

-312 LAVPAIQESFPES
+312 LAVPAIQESFPEKP
-325 LIQGKGLLAT
+325 IQGKGLLAT

-362 NGSTTPKLLHEL
+362 NGSTTPRLLHEL
-374 EGGSE
+374 EVGSE
-379 YSVLLTTGGG
+379 YSVLLTTSGG

-401 TGFLEQTPVLE
+401 TGFLKQTPVLE
-412 FLGREGNV
+412 FVGREGNV
-420 SDVCGEKLSAAF
+420 SDVCGEKLSAVF

-452 LAPSFEV
+452 LAPSFGV
-459 SPRYVLFFHGRIETG
+459 TPRYVLFFHGRIETG

-493 RKLGQLSPPAIF
+493 RKLGQLSPAAIF

-517 RCSALGQRAGNVK
+517 RCSALGQRAGSVK

-545 GFLLENGGQPS
+545 GFLMENGGQLS